1 MEERI
6 AASSRTRETDLAR
19 DYAGQTGTTS
29 YQTHV
34 YSEHMQNQQPRMGGE
49 LIRPIASEAEYHD
62 AINQAAAANR
72 VVVIKIVGKF
82 CRACRV
88 LEPKFQRVAQQ
99 WSRKNVDF
107 CTISYEQN
115 QQFIEAL
122 GVTEIPTVQIFRLD
136 AFRNIQLE
144 TINDSHN
151 IQQVVALL
159 RHYVGDDHGEAG
171 YIGEDGLHYGI

>member
-1 MEERI
+1 M
-6 AASSRTRETDLAR
+6 
-19 DYAGQTGTTS
+19 
-29 YQTHV
+29 
-34 YSEHMQNQQPRMGGE
+34 
-49 LIRPIASEAEYHD
+49 
-62 AINQAAAANR
+62 
-72 VVVIKIVGKF
+72 
-82 CRACRV
+82 

-115 QQFIEAL
+115 EQFIEAL